1 MFRIKYCM
9 KVKKALSIALRIL
22 PFLLIAA
29 ILCCLLLYPRGETV
43 SKENKRVVRVWNVD
57 TFEGG
62 KGSRTAFLR
71 NAARITEKK
80 RGGVYYLITSYT
92 LDGATAAFEKGESP
106 DMLSFGIGLSAYAEN
121 SLPLSRKFAGGN
133 TESGCLA
140 YPWCRGSYY
149 LFSLSEDFSASGE
162 TVISKG
168 GNNLSEV
175 AAAYAGI
182 IGSFA
187 ESTAAYVE
195 FLNGHYR
202 YLLGTQRDECR
213 FSARGVTVYS
223 QELPEYCDLYQY
235 ISVLSREK
243 REDCDAFVDTLLS
256 NDVQTTLS
264 RIGMYPVNGG
274 NAKRT
279 VSVFSDR
286 ESLRKLA
293 ESASGG
299 IAGNFLDKYLKFI

>member
-1 MFRIKYCM
+1 M

-29 ILCCLLLYPRGETV
+29 ILCCLLLYP
-43 SKENKRVVRVWNVD
+43 
-57 TFEGG
+57 
-62 KGSRTAFLR
+62 
-71 NAARITEKK
+71 
-80 RGGVYYLITSYT
+80 
-92 LDGATAAFEKGESP
+92 
-106 DMLSFGIGLSAYAEN
+106 
-121 SLPLSRKFAGGN
+121 
-133 TESGCLA
+133 
-140 YPWCRGSYY
+140 
-149 LFSLSEDFSASGE
+149 
-162 TVISKG
+162 
-168 GNNLSEV
+168 
-175 AAAYAGI
+175 
-182 IGSFA
+182 
-187 ESTAAYVE
+187 
-195 FLNGHYR
+195 
-202 YLLGTQRDECR
+202 
-213 FSARGVTVYS
+213 RGVTVYS